1 MSNLDEEQEQE
12 IDNTSYDVEKIL
24 DVRYNKRGK
33 PEYKLK
39 WSGYDDEFNSWVP
52 EDNIDCPELI
62 KEYHSQPIEI
72 IGATRQNGELSFIV
86 EQRMENSQLLIVL

>member
-39 WSGYDDEFNSWVP
+39 WSGKLCYVIVYFVFI
-52 EDNIDCPELI
+52 DND
-62 KEYHSQPIEI
+62 I
-72 IGATRQNGELSFIV
+72 ILWLFGTIILFI
-86 EQRMENSQLLIVL
+86 N